1 MVVVTAAMAFSL
13 SACTRLDDYT
23 AAELN
28 EPPKRHPIGYAA
40 QTEALLVE
48 VSPSGGLSANQ
59 QADVVRFIDRYKK
72 EGTGRL
78 QLSAPRGA
86 GAHLA
91 ASRSVREVESILIDA
106 GIDGEAIQ
114 TSRHGISTSAGPA
127 VKLAYDKP
135 VAVPPQCGDWATN
148 LGENR
153 ERLPYNNF
161 GCATQRNFALTV
173 ANARDLQGPQ
183 PETPRSSEKRSS
195 AWSSYTGTAN
205 SNEDTATVAAPAQ
218 KSTTR

>member
-1 MVVVTAAMAFSL
+1 
-13 SACTRLDDYT
+13 
-23 AAELN
+23 LN

-48 VSPSGGLSANQ
+48 VPPTGGLSANQ
-59 QADVVRFIDRYKK
+59 QADVVRFVDRYRK

-78 QLSAPRGA
+78 QLSSPRGA

-91 ASRSVREVESILIDA
+91 ASRSVREVESILVDA
-106 GIDGEAIQ
+106 GIDGDAIQ
-114 TSRHGISTSAGPA
+114 MSRHSISTSAGPA

-183 PETPRSSEKRSS
+183 PETPRSSERRSA
-195 AWSSYTGTAN
+195 AWSEYTGAAN
-205 SNEDTATVAAPAQ
+205 SNDSAAAIAAPAP
-218 KSTTR
+218 KATTQ

>member
-1 MVVVTAAMAFSL
+1 MAAAIAAMAATM

-48 VSPSGGLSANQ
+48 VPPSGGLSANQ
-59 QADVVRFIDRYKK
+59 QADVLRFIDRYRK

-78 QLSAPRGA
+78 QLSAPRSA

-91 ASRSVREVESILIDA
+91 ASRSVREVESILIDS

-114 TSRHGISTSAGPA
+114 MSRHNVGSSAGPA

-135 VAVPPQCGDWATN
+135 VAVPPECGDWATN

-183 PETPRSSEKRSS
+183 AETPRSSEKRSS
-195 AWSSYTGTAN
+195 AWSGYTGTAN
-205 SNEDTATVAAPAQ
+205 SKEDAATAAAPAQ